1 MDGSSVAP
9 SPGIE
14 GATLEKTQSYTDN
27 GENGESVDNNGFI
40 PLGDAKLQWNHPGE
54 HPRHVE
60 QREGENEEASNE
72 KKWLKF
78 RMRGF
83 DDDEETDWWFAGTAI
98 PLIAATLA
106 PLANVLSLAA
116 LVTYWRE
123 DLNDGSGNRE
133 PELAGRPYPDPHWC
147 FDLNVVSLV
156 AGFVGNIFLLFNF
169 TGRVRYIIAL
179 PATILIWYI
188 ASGILIGITAGMHIY
203 DPPVGDLQVYSQG
216 YWYAVIAAILYFVCN
231 NLLFINMLGYMLGHY
246 PQRFN
251 LDDHQ
256 RTLILQTMLFFFW
269 LAGGA
274 AIFSH
279 IESTGVN
286 SIRANQWGYVDG
298 LYFCDVTILTVG
310 FGDLY
315 PADDVGR
322 GLVFPYAVGGIIML
336 GLVITSLH
344 KFATQLGE
352 DNIVKKHISKE
363 RSRTFDRTISESFE
377 YEREQELLS
386 RHTRRELKKLHISA
400 PYDLR
405 HGDRRPSIYAPKR
418 ERRSSSI
425 KNRKAF
431 FKPLAQRMHVHHL
444 VRHQKSKLLL
454 MREERDRFNAMRAIQ
469 KQTASFKRW
478 WSLSMSI
485 LSFAILWCVGAVVF
499 WQVEQSEQGLTY
511 FQAMYFAYI
520 SLLTI
525 GYGDITPKSNAG
537 RSFFLV
543 WSLIAVPTMTILIS
557 DMQET
562 VIEPFKHGT
571 FKLADFTVLPKAG
584 VWRDWLE
591 EHPRILQ
598 WLEKRKEKREQRK
611 RMKMGMPFGHPDDAD
626 ADIDTADLETPGD
639 RNTPTLAALATEAE
653 QDQRSVKNLTYDK
666 MARRLATAIR
676 NVSADV
682 HAPVERHYSYEEWV
696 ELTRLIRFTS
706 ESVSE
711 AREDEQTRGMV
722 EWDWIGEDSPM
733 MSGQSEPEF
742 VLERLCESLN
752 RYVRRNERDRK
763 RAAGLLVKPTPSEDA
778 RAEEAG
784 LRRTETVET
793 APDDEGADDEGADDE
808 GPDNEG
814 LDDDPPMEPIS
825 RDWTQ
830 DMFTRPGKEISSPGS
845 KLPKLDEP
853 CVGPAEGIS
862 PTDQFVHSKTA
873 PT

>member
-9 SPGIE
+9 SPRIE

-27 GENGESVDNNGFI
+27 GENGENGDNGFI
-40 PLGDAKLQWNHPGE
+40 PLGEAKLQWNQPDE
-54 HPRHVE
+54 HPRNVDKK
-60 QREGENEEASNE
+60 EGENEETSSE
-72 KKWLKF
+72 RKWLKF

-123 DLNDGSGNRE
+123 DLEDEQGNRG
-133 PELAGRPYPDPHWC
+133 PELSGRPYPDPHWC

-179 PATILIWYI
+179 PATIIIWYI

-216 YWYAVIAAILYFVCN
+216 YWYAVIAAVLYFVCN

-246 PQRFN
+246 PQRFE

-256 RTLILQTMLFFFW
+256 RTLILQTMLFFLW

-279 IESTGVN
+279 IESTGAN
-286 SIRANQWGYVDG
+286 SGQAYQWGYVDG

-310 FGDLY
+310 FGDLF
-315 PADDVGR
+315 PIDDVGR

-363 RSRTFDRTISESFE
+363 RSRTFDRTISESYE
-377 YEREQELLS
+377 YEREQELMS
-386 RHTRRELKKLHISA
+386 RHTRRELKKMHISA

-405 HGDRRPSIYAPKR
+405 HGDRRPSIYAPRR
-418 ERRSSSI
+418 ERRSSSV
-425 KNRKAF
+425 KSRKAF

-444 VRHQKSKLLL
+444 VHHQKSKLLL

-478 WSLSMSI
+478 WSLSMSV
-485 LSFAILWCVGAVVF
+485 LSFAILWCIGAVVF
-499 WQVEQSEQGLTY
+499 WQVEQSEQSLTY
-511 FQAMYFAYI
+511 FQALYFAYI

-537 RSFFLV
+537 RSFYLV

-584 VWRDWLE
+584 AWRDWLE
-591 EHPRILQ
+591 EHPRILN

-611 RMKMGMPFGHPDDAD
+611 RMKMGMPFGQPEDAD
-626 ADIDTADLETPGD
+626 ADTADLETPGD
-639 RNTPTLAALATEAE
+639 HHAPSLVALATEAE
-653 QDQRSVKNLTYDK
+653 QDQCSSKNLSYDK

-676 NVSADV
+676 NVAADV
-682 HAPVERHYSYEEWV
+682 SAPVERHYSYEEWV

-706 ESVSE
+706 ETVSE
-711 AREDEQTRGMV
+711 AREDEQARGMV

-763 RAAGLLVKPTPSEDA
+763 KAAGLLVKPTPSEDA
-778 RAEEAG
+778 AAEEVE
-784 LRRTETVET
+784 LRRRETVDT
-793 APDDEGADDEGADDE
+793 ATDDERLGDEA
-808 GPDNEG
+808 
-814 LDDDPPMEPIS
+814 LDDDPQMEPIT

-830 DMFTRPGKEISSPGS
+830 DMFTRPRRESSSPSSESQGKDATTSS
-845 KLPKLDEP
+845 KRPKADEP

-862 PTDQFVHSKTA
+862 PTDQLFHCKTA

>member
-9 SPGIE
+9 SPRIE

-27 GENGESVDNNGFI
+27 GENGENGDNGFI
-40 PLGDAKLQWNHPGE
+40 PLGEAKLQWNQPDE
-54 HPRHVE
+54 HPRNVDKK
-60 QREGENEEASNE
+60 EGENEETSSE
-72 KKWLKF
+72 RKWLKF

-123 DLNDGSGNRE
+123 DLEDEQGNRG
-133 PELAGRPYPDPHWC
+133 PELSGRPYPDPHWC

-179 PATILIWYI
+179 PATIIIWYI

-216 YWYAVIAAILYFVCN
+216 YWYAVIAAVLYFVCN

-246 PQRFN
+246 PQRFE

-256 RTLILQTMLFFFW
+256 RTLILQTMLFFLW

-279 IESTGVN
+279 IESTGAN
-286 SIRANQWGYVDG
+286 SGQAYQWGYVDG

-310 FGDLY
+310 FGDLF
-315 PADDVGR
+315 PIDDVGR

-363 RSRTFDRTISESFE
+363 RSRTFDRTISESYE
-377 YEREQELLS
+377 YEREQELMS
-386 RHTRRELKKLHISA
+386 RHTRRELKKMHISA

-405 HGDRRPSIYAPKR
+405 HGDRRPSIYAPRR
-418 ERRSSSI
+418 ERRSSSV
-425 KNRKAF
+425 KSRKAF

-444 VRHQKSKLLL
+444 VHHQKSKLLL

-478 WSLSMSI
+478 WSLSMSV
-485 LSFAILWCVGAVVF
+485 LSFAILWCIGAVVF
-499 WQVEQSEQGLTY
+499 WQVEQSEQSLTY
-511 FQAMYFAYI
+511 FQALYFAYI

-584 VWRDWLE
+584 AWRDWLE
-591 EHPRILQ
+591 EHPRILN

-611 RMKMGMPFGHPDDAD
+611 RMKMGMPFGQPEDAD
-626 ADIDTADLETPGD
+626 ADTADLETPGD
-639 RNTPTLAALATEAE
+639 HHAPSLVALATEAE
-653 QDQRSVKNLTYDK
+653 QDQCSSKNLSYDK

-676 NVSADV
+676 NVAADV
-682 HAPVERHYSYEEWV
+682 NAPVERHYSYEEWV

-706 ESVSE
+706 ETVSE
-711 AREDEQTRGMV
+711 AREDEQARGMV

-763 RAAGLLVKPTPSEDA
+763 KTAGLLVKPTPSEDA
-778 RAEEAG
+778 AAEEVE
-784 LRRTETVET
+784 LRRRETVDT
-793 APDDEGADDEGADDE
+793 ATDDERLGDEA
-808 GPDNEG
+808 
-814 LDDDPPMEPIS
+814 LDDDPQMEPIT

-830 DMFTRPGKEISSPGS
+830 DMFTRPRRESSSPSSESQGKDATTSS
-845 KLPKLDEP
+845 KRPKADEP

-862 PTDQFVHSKTA
+862 PTDQLFHCKTA

>member
-9 SPGIE
+9 SPRIE

-27 GENGESVDNNGFI
+27 GENGENGDNGFI
-40 PLGDAKLQWNHPGE
+40 PLGEAKLQWNQPDE
-54 HPRHVE
+54 HPRNVDKK
-60 QREGENEEASNE
+60 EGENEETSSE
-72 KKWLKF
+72 RKWLKF

-123 DLNDGSGNRE
+123 DLEDEQGNRG
-133 PELAGRPYPDPHWC
+133 PELSGRPYPDPHWC

-179 PATILIWYI
+179 PATIIIWYI

-216 YWYAVIAAILYFVCN
+216 YWYAVIAAVLYFVCN

-246 PQRFN
+246 PQRFE

-256 RTLILQTMLFFFW
+256 RTLILQTMLFFLW

-279 IESTGVN
+279 IESTGAN
-286 SIRANQWGYVDG
+286 SGQAYQWGYVDG

-310 FGDLY
+310 FGDLF
-315 PADDVGR
+315 PIDDVGR

-363 RSRTFDRTISESFE
+363 RSRTFDRTISESYE
-377 YEREQELLS
+377 YEREQELMS
-386 RHTRRELKKLHISA
+386 RHTRRELKKMHISA

-405 HGDRRPSIYAPKR
+405 HGDRRPSIYAPRR
-418 ERRSSSI
+418 ERRSSSV
-425 KNRKAF
+425 KSRKAF

-444 VRHQKSKLLL
+444 VHHQKSKLLL

-478 WSLSMSI
+478 WSLSMSV
-485 LSFAILWCVGAVVF
+485 LSFAILWCIGAVVF
-499 WQVEQSEQGLTY
+499 WQVEQSEQSLTY
-511 FQAMYFAYI
+511 FQALYFAYI

-537 RSFFLV
+537 RSFYLV

-584 VWRDWLE
+584 AWRDWLE
-591 EHPRILQ
+591 EHPRILN

-611 RMKMGMPFGHPDDAD
+611 RMKMGMPFGQPEDAD
-626 ADIDTADLETPGD
+626 ADTADLETPGD
-639 RNTPTLAALATEAE
+639 HHAPSLVALATEAE
-653 QDQRSVKNLTYDK
+653 QDQCSSKNLSYDK

-676 NVSADV
+676 NVAADV
-682 HAPVERHYSYEEWV
+682 SAPVERHYSYEEWV

-706 ESVSE
+706 ETVSE
-711 AREDEQTRGMV
+711 AREDEQARGMV

-763 RAAGLLVKPTPSEDA
+763 KTAGLLVKPTPSEDA
-778 RAEEAG
+778 AAEEVE
-784 LRRTETVET
+784 LRRRETVDT
-793 APDDEGADDEGADDE
+793 ATDDERLGDEA
-808 GPDNEG
+808 
-814 LDDDPPMEPIS
+814 LDDDPQMEPIT

-830 DMFTRPGKEISSPGS
+830 DMFTRPRRESSSPSSESQGKDATTSS
-845 KLPKLDEP
+845 KRPKADEP

-862 PTDQFVHSKTA
+862 PTDQLFHCKTA

>member
-9 SPGIE
+9 SPRIE

-27 GENGESVDNNGFI
+27 GENGENGDNGFI
-40 PLGDAKLQWNHPGE
+40 PLGEAKLQWNQPDE
-54 HPRHVE
+54 HPRNVDKK
-60 QREGENEEASNE
+60 EGENEETSSE
-72 KKWLKF
+72 RKWLKF

-123 DLNDGSGNRE
+123 DLEDEQGNRG
-133 PELAGRPYPDPHWC
+133 PELSGRPYPDPHWC

-179 PATILIWYI
+179 PATIIIWYI

-216 YWYAVIAAILYFVCN
+216 YWYAVIAAVLYFVCN

-246 PQRFN
+246 PQRFE

-256 RTLILQTMLFFFW
+256 RTLILQTMLFFLW

-279 IESTGVN
+279 IESTGAN
-286 SIRANQWGYVDG
+286 SGQAYQWGYVDG

-310 FGDLY
+310 FGDLF
-315 PADDVGR
+315 PIDDVGR

-363 RSRTFDRTISESFE
+363 RSRTFDRTISESYE
-377 YEREQELLS
+377 YEREQELMS
-386 RHTRRELKKLHISA
+386 RHTRRELKKMHISA

-405 HGDRRPSIYAPKR
+405 HGDRRPSIYAPRR
-418 ERRSSSI
+418 ERRSSSV
-425 KNRKAF
+425 KSRKAF

-444 VRHQKSKLLL
+444 VHHQKSKLLL

-478 WSLSMSI
+478 WSLSMSV
-485 LSFAILWCVGAVVF
+485 LSFAILWCIGAVVF
-499 WQVEQSEQGLTY
+499 WQVEQSEQSLTY
-511 FQAMYFAYI
+511 FQALYFAYI

-584 VWRDWLE
+584 AWRDWLE
-591 EHPRILQ
+591 EHPRILN

-611 RMKMGMPFGHPDDAD
+611 RMKMGMPFGQPEDAD
-626 ADIDTADLETPGD
+626 ADTADLETPGD
-639 RNTPTLAALATEAE
+639 HHAPSLVALATEAE
-653 QDQRSVKNLTYDK
+653 QDQCSSKNLSYDK

-676 NVSADV
+676 NVAADV
-682 HAPVERHYSYEEWV
+682 NAPVERHYSYEEWV

-706 ESVSE
+706 ETVSE
-711 AREDEQTRGMV
+711 AREDEQARGMV

-763 RAAGLLVKPTPSEDA
+763 KTAGLLVKPTPSEDA
-778 RAEEAG
+778 AAEEVE
-784 LRRTETVET
+784 LRRRETVDT
-793 APDDEGADDEGADDE
+793 ATDDERLGDEA
-808 GPDNEG
+808 
-814 LDDDPPMEPIS
+814 LDDDPQMEPIT
-825 RDWTQ
+825 RDWMQ
-830 DMFTRPGKEISSPGS
+830 DMFTRPRRESSSPSSESQGKDATTSS
-845 KLPKLDEP
+845 KRPKADEP

-862 PTDQFVHSKTA
+862 PTDQLFHCKTA